1 MCGALRDSVR
11 VSRARWGNTGQTGAG
26 SQLPE
31 GLWGTRG
38 SGKPLEGPSAALGQE
53 DVAMAPC
60 HTERRSLSCLEREPR
75 RESEHGVRVRSRAH
89 QCLRGPGRGGERG
102 REWAAVGRARHGEQ
116 RPPPHVATWLPR
128 GPSFQSFLQEE
139 AHTPRASVRN
149 CLTKTCWPLVQKLQ
163 NTTVKVEQ
171 TRGRA
176 VAFPAN
182 SYTPVKAPRAET
194 APAAG
199 PSATLRSRS
208 SVSSPRCAVAPR
220 RSLSVCIVPLPRPVR
235 FGSLVQR
242 PAGAESMHSA
252 C

>member
-1 MCGALRDSVR
+1 
-11 VSRARWGNTGQTGAG
+11 
-26 SQLPE
+26 
-31 GLWGTRG
+31 
-38 SGKPLEGPSAALGQE
+38 
-53 DVAMAPC
+53 MAPC
-60 HTERRSLSCLEREPR
+60 HTERRSLSCLGREPR

-171 TRGRA
+171 TRGRT

-220 RSLSVCIVPLPRPVR
+220 RSLCVHRPSAPTCPIRLLSAATSDQQAQSRCTARAEQTLGAQGCSVGRGGK
-235 FGSLVQR
+235 GSR
-242 PAGAESMHSA
+242 RE
-252 C
+252 